1 MVTLPIWELGSSSRG
16 MSLNDLRLGRQLV
29 RPAKPHLLGRTE
41 MRAGTQG
48 CLSIIMYVHT
58 HIMDQIHTKAHIH
71 INTYRKS
78 HRTNRCHTALCTYT
92 LIRSYC

>member
-58 HIMDQIHTKAHIH
+58 HIMDQIHTKAHTH
-71 INTYRKS
+71 INAYRMR

-92 LIRSYC
+92 LI